1 MPAAVGLGHAARD
14 NNEQAEDHHAEEHG
28 DKLDQ
33 LGNVCVRGSK
43 KEIAGEARALATYT
57 SLRYIDSDNDKT
69 HMIQVGRSQAC
80 TRTALEL
87 DQQ

>member
-1 MPAAVGLGHAARD
+1 MPKSMATNWTNLGMSAFVVQR
-14 NNEQAEDHHAEEHG
+14 NQSAEI
-28 DKLDQ
+28 
-33 LGNVCVRGSK
+33 
-43 KEIAGEARALATYT
+43 EIAGDARALATYT